1 MTTLQLNAELFSEL
15 STIST
20 DEGMMRKAI
29 KALKRIIKQH
39 QKEAMDE
46 TEYIMSSPAMVKILE
61 EGQQQIKEGR
71 DLHLVKLENLWK

>member
-29 KALKRIIKQH
+29 KALQRIIKQH

-46 TEYIMSSPAMVKILE
+46 TEYIMSSPAMVEILKKGDE
-61 EGQQQIKEGR
+61 DIKKGNFKVV
-71 DLHLVKLENLWK
+71 DLKDL